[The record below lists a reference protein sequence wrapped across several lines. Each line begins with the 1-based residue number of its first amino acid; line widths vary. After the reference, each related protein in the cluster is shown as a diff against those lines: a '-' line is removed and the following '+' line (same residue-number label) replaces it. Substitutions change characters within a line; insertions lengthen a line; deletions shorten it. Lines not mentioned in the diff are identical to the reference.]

1 MVDVG
6 ADTFKTAE
14 AALNARSHPD
24 TSVALVVSES
34 ACRMSSPPGP
44 VSDLCVSVAHLRS
57 LQGEITSQIASQIS
71 PGLA

>member
-1 MVDVG
+1 MACGDPQDRRG
-6 ADTFKTAE
+6 G
-14 AALNARSHPD
+14 SQGGHPD